1 MPKTPSTQQ
10 KLGRVRP
17 PRVQITYEVEIGDA
31 IEMKELPFLMG
42 IIGDYSGKPEQPLPQ
57 LKNRK
62 FVEIDRDNFNQVMAG
77 MKPRLTYRVDNKI
90 ANDGSKLNVELKF
103 NKLDDFHP
111 DNVVNQIEPLR
122 RLVEAR
128 QRLSDLLSK
137 MDGNDKLEQ
146 QLIEILE
153 NTELRQQ
160 LIVARGLEQPQPEA
174 AAEGQVKEEPN
185 A

>member
-1 MPKTPSTQQ
+1 
-10 KLGRVRP
+10 
-17 PRVQITYEVEIGDA
+17 
-31 IEMKELPFLMG
+31 MKELPFLMG
-42 IIGDYSGKPEQPLPQ
+42 IIGDYSGKQEQPLPQ